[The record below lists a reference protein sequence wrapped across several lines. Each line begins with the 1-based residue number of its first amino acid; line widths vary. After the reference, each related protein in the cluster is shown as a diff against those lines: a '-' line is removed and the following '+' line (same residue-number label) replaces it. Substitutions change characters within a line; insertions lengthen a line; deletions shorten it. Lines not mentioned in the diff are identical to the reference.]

1 MAIWSIIIIM
11 IFVRF
16 HNIIFY
22 CHSLYYHVC
31 IYIFITGVGNKSWF
45 LVIFNITQLL
55 GIQAPT
61 ETWKWC
67 SKSQK
72 NGTFTNTCCIWLYIY
87 IRYRFYHWYDV
98 CCHSHSL
105 FELIGDHEFSWLFMI
120 VHDFKIAINW
130 EINVYILRQSQLK
143 TSANTM
149 ATAPGIARPKRSRS
163 WHRSG
168 TSSPVYWENGGLV
181 VHPGWRILFSTRIF
195 HGITEGFEHCIN
207 RKLRIH

>member
-1 MAIWSIIIIM
+1 MYIY
-11 IFVRF
+11 
-16 HNIIFY
+16 NIY
-22 CHSLYYHVC
+22 
-31 IYIFITGVGNKSWF
+31 ITGVGNKSWC

-55 GIQAPT
+55 GIQSPT

-67 SKSQK
+67 SKSKK
-72 NGTFTNTCCIWLYIY
+72 NGTFTNTCCIWLCVYIY

-105 FELIGDHEFSWLFMI
+105 FKLIRLFMI

-130 EINVYILRQSQLK
+130 EINVFWDKASWKPRQIPWLRLLASR
-143 TSANTM
+143 
-149 ATAPGIARPKRSRS
+149 APREVDPGNL
-163 WHRSG
+163 SG